1 MSTQGF
7 TYQKPNERSYL
18 FGVIKVLELAGEAQ
32 IADMLRGAKCTI
44 RDTTTYSRK
53 RWDAYWTSVDF
64 AVLIPKL
71 RTLDEDAKQKLI
83 DVCSKTMPAEVGFD
97 IMDVTMSPL
106 LAAEQEPQE
115 TPGAETGPSSPPS
128 TKVFVVH
135 GHDSAARKKL
145 AQILEKMGL
154 QPVIL
159 HEQADKGR
167 ALIEKL
173 EEDTSD
179 VGYAFVLLTPDDVG
193 SQKGRKGTPKPR
205 ARQNVIFEFGYL
217 MGKLGRQRICCLY
230 SGGVERPSDIEGIVY
245 VPFRKSVSEAYEK
258 ILKELR
264 AAGYN
269 PKAEPAAHRKRLEA
283 IRWVSEEGA
292 ISYKRIEEMAT
303 KSQTFSKILNHE
315 PADADAIM
323 VSVRFPASV
332 AKKMEASS
340 LALRRSTYA
349 YGFEGGEPQV
359 TILAKELHD
368 ELEYAGVHGNP
379 SLVLVIRYPE

>member
-7 TYQKPNERSYL
+7 TYQKPNERSYFL
-18 FGVIKVLELAGEAQ
+18 GVIRLLELAGEAH
-32 IADMLRGAKCTI
+32 ILEMLRGGKCTI

-64 AVLIPKL
+64 AVPIPKL
-71 RTLDEDAKQKLI
+71 RNLDENDKQKLI
-83 DVCSKTMPAEVGFD
+83 DACSKAMPTEVGFD

-106 LAAEQEPQE
+106 LTGEEPQE
-115 TPGAETGPSSPPS
+115 TAGAQTAPSSPPS
-128 TKVFVVH
+128 SKVFVVH
-135 GHDSAARKKL
+135 GHDTAAREEL
-145 AQILEKMGL
+145 ARILEKMDL

-159 HEQADKGR
+159 HEQAEKGR
-167 ALIEKL
+167 VLIEKL
-173 EEDTSD
+173 EQHASD
-179 VGYAFVLLTPDDVG
+179 VGYAFILLTPDDVG
-193 SQKGRKGTPKPR
+193 SQKGWKGKPKPR

-217 MGKLGRQRICCLY
+217 MGKLGRRNICCLY